1 MSPQESTVKYVRH
14 EEILS
19 PQGVLKVIV
28 AHALMSMSNRI
39 EMIIKLTLVYNYIF
53 TLYPIRVK
61 NLGS

>member
-39 EMIIKLTLVYNYIF
+39 EMIIKLTLVYIYIIS
-53 TLYPIRVK
+53 Y
-61 NLGS
+61 

>member
-39 EMIIKLTLVYNYIF
+39 EMIIKHNSYIF
-53 TLYPIRVK
+53 TLYPIRVE